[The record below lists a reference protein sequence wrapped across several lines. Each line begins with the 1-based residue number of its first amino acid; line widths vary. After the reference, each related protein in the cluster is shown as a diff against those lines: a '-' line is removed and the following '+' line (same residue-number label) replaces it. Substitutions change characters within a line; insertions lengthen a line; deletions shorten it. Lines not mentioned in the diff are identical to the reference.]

1 MSANVP
7 ANARGISSGFEIKDA
22 NRENIRPP
30 YQLPESFFE
39 LKEKWCEHCGRRHA
53 AGQCQFLM
61 VDHMLREGIAEKTAL
76 TQRLFQEGWEE
87 GRRLRNWRA
96 VKALRESH
104 LGTNSGNTVSAGQLQ
119 QQTSPR
125 ASRFSEGPFE
135 VSDSE
140 DEFSYED
147 EFDVDDEPVSGAS
160 SSAPAPAS
168 EVTHAKKQYGETEKP
183 MGSGESLCWFV
194 LLSTV
199 FVLILGVCWMSL
211 VAKFGLRLGLAVY
224 DV

>member
-1 MSANVP
+1 M
-7 ANARGISSGFEIKDA
+7 
-22 NRENIRPP
+22 
-30 YQLPESFFE
+30 
-39 LKEKWCEHCGRRHA
+39 
-53 AGQCQFLM
+53 
-61 VDHMLREGIAEKTAL
+61 
-76 TQRLFQEGWEE
+76 
-87 GRRLRNWRA
+87 
-96 VKALRESH
+96 
-104 LGTNSGNTVSAGQLQ
+104 GTNSGNTVSAGQLQ

-125 ASRFSEGPFE
+125 TSRFSEGPFE
-135 VSDSE
+135 VSASE

-147 EFDVDDEPVSGAS
+147 EFDVDDEPESGTS
-160 SSAPAPAS
+160 GSAPVPAPAS

>member
-1 MSANVP
+1 M
-7 ANARGISSGFEIKDA
+7 
-22 NRENIRPP
+22 
-30 YQLPESFFE
+30 
-39 LKEKWCEHCGRRHA
+39 
-53 AGQCQFLM
+53 
-61 VDHMLREGIAEKTAL
+61 EKTAL

-147 EFDVDDEPVSGAS
+147 EFDVDDEAESGAPGS
-160 SSAPAPAS
+160 APAPAPAS
-168 EVTHAKKQYGETEKP
+168 EVFHAKKQYGETEKP

-211 VAKFGLRLGLAVY
+211 VAKFGLRLGLAAY

>member
-1 MSANVP
+1 M
-7 ANARGISSGFEIKDA
+7 
-22 NRENIRPP
+22 
-30 YQLPESFFE
+30 
-39 LKEKWCEHCGRRHA
+39 
-53 AGQCQFLM
+53 
-61 VDHMLREGIAEKTAL
+61 
-76 TQRLFQEGWEE
+76 
-87 GRRLRNWRA
+87 
-96 VKALRESH
+96 
-104 LGTNSGNTVSAGQLQ
+104 SAGQQQ

-125 ASRFSEGPFE
+125 ASRFSEGHFE

-147 EFDVDDEPVSGAS
+147 EFDVDDESESGAS
-160 SSAPAPAS
+160 ESAPAPAP

-199 FVLILGVCWMSL
+199 FVSILGVCWISL